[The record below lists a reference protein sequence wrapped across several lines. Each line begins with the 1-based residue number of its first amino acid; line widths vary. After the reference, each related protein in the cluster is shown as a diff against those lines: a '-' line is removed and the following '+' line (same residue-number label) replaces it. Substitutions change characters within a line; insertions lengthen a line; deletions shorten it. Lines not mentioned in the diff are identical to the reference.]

1 MLNTFSCTC
10 WPSVC
15 LLQKKCF
22 LRSSAHFLI
31 WLVFFFFFFLQGAA
45 CIGPSAEERPSTSA
59 WSGLGWWEQAFKK
72 RPLWNWLVF
81 IFFFCY
87 WVVGVLCIFWILIP
101 YQIHNMQILSPI
113 LQIAFSFCWWRRF
126 FCAETF
132 YFDVVPLI
140 FLLMPLLA
148 VSDPKDHCQDQ
159 CYGVYGLC
167 FLQEFYD
174 PRYYLQVLNFELILH
189 SWKRIHQPAIFLQ
202 FFFCTLVSDGGGIC
216 VTRIKWVGIYIYS
229 FKSSRYSQSFHWCLY
244 CT

>member
-10 WPSVC
+10 WLSVC
-15 LLQKKCF
+15 PLQKTCV
-22 LRSSAHFLI
+22 LRPSAHFLI
-31 WLVFFFFFFLQGAA
+31 
-45 CIGPSAEERPSTSA
+45 
-59 WSGLGWWEQAFKK
+59 
-72 RPLWNWLVF
+72 WLVF

-87 WVVGVLCIFWILIP
+87 WVIGVLCIFWILIP
-101 YQIHNMQILSPI
+101 YQIHNMQILSPFCR
-113 LQIAFSFCWWRRF
+113 LPFHFVDEEAFSVQKLFIMMLSHLF
-126 FCAETF
+126 
-132 YFDVVPLI
+132 L
-140 FLLMPLLA
+140 LLMPLLS

-216 VTRIKWVGIYIYS
+216 VTRIKWLGMYVS
-229 FKSSRYSQSFHWCLY
+229 L
-244 CT
+244 